1 VRELNLGVNRK
12 KPLAAALRDA
22 VVVMLG
28 VFAFVGTAVSGTRF
42 ADLSGEAPE
51 LDPAVLRLALAAV
64 DCAESKGFDGRHIL
78 TVIDYSLPSTVP
90 RLWVFDLLEHQL
102 LFRELVAHGKNTG
115 ANLATEFSNRE
126 GSKQSSLGL
135 FLTAETYHGRNGY
148 SLKLV
153 GLEEGVN
160 HLARQRAIV
169 LHGAWY
175 VSQNFANTH
184 GRLGRSWGCPA
195 VPTEVARP
203 LIDTIKDGTYMFIYY
218 PDEEWLETSAFLH
231 DCGDDPV
238 FTSTDPTERGS
249 ASSDAEVQR

>member
-51 LDPAVLRLALAAV
+51 LDPAVLRLAVAAV
-64 DCAESKGFDGRHIL
+64 ECAESRGFDGRHIL
-78 TVIDYSLPSTVP
+78 TVIDYSLASTVP
-90 RLWVFDLLEHQL
+90 RLWVFDLERREL
-102 LFRELVAHGKNTG
+102 LFRVLVAHGKNTG
-115 ANLATEFSNRE
+115 ENFATEFSNRH

-135 FLTAETYHGRNGY
+135 FLTAGTYNGRNGY
-148 SLKLV
+148 SLKLR

-160 HLARQRAIV
+160 HRALDRTIV

-175 VSQNFANTH
+175 VSEEFADHH

-203 LIDTIKDGTYMFIYY
+203 LIETIKDGTYMFVYY